1 MHTPPITRQGRK
13 LFSAFAVVTG
23 VFSAFLPLHFAEAAS
38 LYFYPSV
45 STVAVGNIVTLNVMV
60 NSEGEAI
67 NNSETS
73 IQFPTDLLQVISVS
87 KSSSI
92 FSLWVEDPNFSNTT
106 GQVSFNGGITNP
118 GYTGSGGQL
127 ISITFRA
134 KKVGT
139 ASILFSDASV
149 FANDGLGTEVLSGKS
164 SATLTITSQV
174 TTPPSGQV
182 PSSILSISSP
192 THPDQNAWYT
202 SKDAV
207 VLWTLPS
214 QAKTLQTSLD
224 TVPHGVPHVSYTP
237 AISRKEIKQ
246 LDDGVS
252 YFHVRY
258 MTATGWS
265 AVSDYRF
272 QIDTTPPKDLVVDT
286 MTDKYGQVIV
296 HMSADDSLSGIG
308 HYALQIDRGQ
318 ATIVLPDA
326 TTGAATSTLPA
337 LSGTDHVI
345 LVRAYDRAGNMI
357 EVTRAFNPSVPSAI
371 NITSYPTSVRVGQRI
386 VIVGQASYPHATV
399 SVALTTD
406 GKSIDLHNV
415 EADEN
420 GVFRFESDPMTT
432 SGITILWADL
442 LNQNGDTIA
451 SSGKVSIAVQKP
463 ILIQIGS
470 YSAELLSVL
479 IPLLALLLL
488 LLILIYI
495 GWHKFFGVRRRIR
508 KDLEQA
514 RIRVHQAFTALSK
527 EASEELSAIEKSAK
541 RRKLS
546 PAEEESIAELRD
558 TIEHMDT
565 YIQKIVQQIEDS
577 DL

>member
-1 MHTPPITRQGRK
+1 MHVFPATKNSRRLLT
-13 LFSAFAVVTG
+13 AFAVVAG
-23 VFSAFLPLHFAEAAS
+23 AVSACLPLHVAEAAT
-38 LYFYPSV
+38 LYLSPAV

-92 FSLWVEDPNFSNTT
+92 FSLWVEDPNFSNAT

-118 GYTGSGGQL
+118 GYTGSSGQL

-134 KKVGT
+134 KKAGT
-139 ASILFSDASV
+139 ASVLFSDASV
-149 FANDGLGTEVLSGKS
+149 LANDGLGTEVLSGKS
-164 SATLTITSQV
+164 GATLTITSQV
-174 TTPPSGQV
+174 TAPPVGQV
-182 PSSILSISSP
+182 PPSTLTISSP

-202 SKDAV
+202 SKDATV
-207 VLWTLPS
+207 VWTLPS
-214 QAKTLQTSLD
+214 RTQTVQTSLD
-224 TVPHGVPHVSYTP
+224 TVPHGVPSVSYTP

-246 LDDGVS
+246 IDDGVS
-252 YFHVRY
+252 YFHMRY
-258 MTATGWS
+258 MTPTGWS

-272 QIDTTPPKDLVVDT
+272 QIDTAPPKDLAVDT
-286 MTDKYGQVIV
+286 TTDTYGQVIV

-308 HYALQIDRGQ
+308 HYTLQVDHDQALV
-318 ATIVLPDA
+318 VLPDA
-326 TTGAATSTLPA
+326 TGAATSTLPA

-345 LVRAYDRAGNMI
+345 LVQAYDRAGNMI
-357 EVTRAFNPSVPSAI
+357 EATRTFNPNVPSAI
-371 NITSYPTSVRVGQRI
+371 NLTSYPTSVRVGQRI
-386 VIVGQASYPHATV
+386 AIVGQASYPHATV
-399 SVALTTD
+399 SIALTTD
-406 GKSIDLHNV
+406 GKSIDLHTV

-420 GVFRFESDPMTT
+420 GAFRFEGDPMTT
-432 SGITILWADL
+432 SGIYILWADL
-442 LNQNGDTIA
+442 LNQKGDTIA

-463 ILIQIGS
+463 ILIEIGS

-479 IPLLALLLL
+479 IPLLGLLLL

-495 GWHKFFGVRRRIR
+495 GWHKFFGVRRRIK

-514 RIRVHQAFTALSK
+514 RVRAHQAFTTLSK
-527 EASEELSAIEKSAK
+527 EASDQLSAIEKSAK

-546 PAEEESIAELRD
+546 PAEEKSIEELRA
-558 TIEHMDT
+558 TIEHVDA
-565 YIQKIVQQIEDS
+565 YIQKMVQQIEDS